1 MERVGGEALG
11 LKRNHSE
18 FDKILPIR
26 LLFAL
31 KEYGVFW
38 ERVLYSRVSGQI
50 ILLSRRYSMYFI
62 GVILFFVVMFVL
74 GISNGSVALLVD
86 FPSILLILALSIP
99 TLVASGLLPDFLKGF
114 KLMGQKVNYYSK
126 IDLER
131 ILEAHKLATSVL
143 FLSGGMVIVLS
154 AAIILTTLDDL
165 SHLGPS
171 LALALFSVLYSLIL
185 NALILPIKSKVR
197 VILKTM
203 E

>member
-1 MERVGGEALG
+1 
-11 LKRNHSE
+11 
-18 FDKILPIR
+18 
-26 LLFAL
+26 
-31 KEYGVFW
+31 
-38 ERVLYSRVSGQI
+38 
-50 ILLSRRYSMYFI
+50 MYFI

-99 TLVASGLLPDFLKGF
+99 TLMASGLLPDFLKGF

>member
-1 MERVGGEALG
+1 
-11 LKRNHSE
+11 
-18 FDKILPIR
+18 
-26 LLFAL
+26 
-31 KEYGVFW
+31 
-38 ERVLYSRVSGQI
+38 
-50 ILLSRRYSMYFI
+50 MYFI

-74 GISNGSVALLVD
+74 GVSNGSVALLVD

-99 TLVASGLLPDFLKGF
+99 TLMASGLLPDFLKGF

>member
-1 MERVGGEALG
+1 
-11 LKRNHSE
+11 
-18 FDKILPIR
+18 
-26 LLFAL
+26 
-31 KEYGVFW
+31 
-38 ERVLYSRVSGQI
+38 
-50 ILLSRRYSMYFI
+50 MYFI